1 MNTVTDAVVA
11 CILAA
16 LLIVGGY
23 QIYFLPQRWPLKAPR
38 SLLISIDNKIPFWP
52 QWAWVYSFLY
62 YPLILSPILTIGSF
76 RQYAYT
82 AFNFALLL
90 FAQVGIAYAL
100 PVKTPDHWRAYDL
113 TATPSQRFLG
123 LVQSIDRGGN
133 CFPSMHVSVCT
144 LAMLHIL
151 NNAPDM
157 GPAWRTAVV
166 GAFVLICLSALFT
179 KQHYILDL
187 PAGTALGAAVY
198 SIHAIV
204 FS

>member
-113 TATPSQRFLG
+113 TATPSRTIPG

-133 CFPSMHVSVCT
+133 CFPSMHVSV
-144 LAMLHIL
+144 HIGD
-151 NNAPDM
+151 A
-157 GPAWRTAVV
+157 AHSEQRARH
-166 GAFVLICLSALFT
+166 GACMEDSGGRRIRA
-179 KQHYILDL
+179 DL
-187 PAGTALGAAVY
+187 PKRPVY
-198 SIHAIV
+198 ETTLYP
-204 FS
+204 